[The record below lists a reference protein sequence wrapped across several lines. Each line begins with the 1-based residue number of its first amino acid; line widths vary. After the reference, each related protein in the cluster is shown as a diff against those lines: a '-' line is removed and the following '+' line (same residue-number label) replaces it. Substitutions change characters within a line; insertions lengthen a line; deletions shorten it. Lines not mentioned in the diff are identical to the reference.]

1 MGKTKV
7 DTDAVVV
14 KSKSKLKRST
24 DGEVPKHAKSSF
36 KSSSSPK
43 LKSKSTSKTSVKK
56 SAPSKKSSKKRERMD
71 EPVASDDEDEVL
83 VLGDDNQDEDEDED
97 DAEDEEEDEVMEAL
111 SDDEDNVK
119 ESKNATPK
127 TEKEKEE
134 EEEKKRRR
142 RNMKARRRGYRVVA
156 KRGGYSADPSW
167 STRGGSFDVAVPITT
182 PSEAM
187 RAAKW
192 APAQTSKAAFD
203 GLTEY
208 EERVSLSFESLPK
221 SAARVLQA
229 HGEQYLRSLTT
240 QTIQTMSDQLKTRA
254 SAGMV
259 ASVTRPLK
267 RVQKYSFVAP
277 KGLVRYSQESAKGL
291 RIEKFDGE
299 MGDIEDEKVLLQLQG
314 DVKKQIEKRAELVK
328 AGAADKNAPPVV
340 KASLKKVDDELKKIR
355 AKAAEA
361 SLA

>member
-1 MGKTKV
+1 MGKTKEE
-7 DTDAVVV
+7 
-14 KSKSKLKRST
+14 KSTMVSKAKSQMKKPSS
-24 DGEVPKHAKSSF
+24 KHAKPSSKPSSKA
-36 KSSSSPK
+36 KSTNK
-43 LKSKSTSKTSVKK
+43 VEVKKSTS
-56 SAPSKKSSKKRERMD
+56 SKKGGKKRERVD
-71 EPVASDDEDEVL
+71 EPMASDDEADEKL
-83 VLGDDNQDEDEDED
+83 VVDEEEEDEDEDE
-97 DAEDEEEDEVMEAL
+97 EEEEVDAL

-127 TEKEKEE
+127 TDKEKKEE
-134 EEEKKRRR
+134 EDKKRRR

-156 KRGGYSADPSW
+156 KRAGYSADPSW
-167 STRGGSFDVAVPITT
+167 STPGGSFDVAVPITT
-182 PSEAM
+182 PSEAI

-208 EERVSLSFESLPK
+208 EERLSLSFESLPK

-240 QTIQTMSDQLKTRA
+240 QTMQTMADQLKTRA

-299 MGDIEDEKVLLQLQG
+299 MGDIEEEKVLLQLQA
-314 DVKKQIEKRAELVK
+314 DMKKQLEKRSELMK
-328 AGAADKNAPPVV
+328 AGATSKDAAPTI
-340 KASLKKVDDELKKIR
+340 KSSLKKVDDELKKIR
-355 AKAAEA
+355 TKAADA

>member
-1 MGKTKV
+1 MGKTKEEKGTMV
-7 DTDAVVV
+7 AKTKTKEK
-14 KSKSKLKRST
+14 KSKDVVESKPSKLGSK
-24 DGEVPKHAKSSF
+24 AKSAKQAAAK
-36 KSSSSPK
+36 KSMG
-43 LKSKSTSKTSVKK
+43 KTSAKK
-56 SAPSKKSSKKRERMD
+56 DGKKRERMD
-71 EPVASDDEDEVL
+71 EALASDDDDEELVVAED
-83 VLGDDNQDEDEDED
+83 
-97 DAEDEEEDEVMEAL
+97 DEEEDEVMEAL

-127 TEKEKEE
+127 TKEE
-134 EEEKKRRR
+134 EKEDEDKKRRR

-156 KRGGYSADPSW
+156 KRAGYSADPSW
-167 STRGGSFDVAVPITT
+167 STPGGSFDVAVPITT
-182 PSEAM
+182 PSEAI

-208 EERVSLSFESLPK
+208 EERLSLSFESLPK

-240 QTIQTMSDQLKTRA
+240 KTMQTMADQLKTRA

-291 RIEKFDGE
+291 RMDMVDGE
-299 MGDIEDEKVLLQLQG
+299 MNDIEDEKVLLGLQG
-314 DVKKQIEKRAELVK
+314 DMKKQLEKRAELVK
-328 AGAADKNAPPVV
+328 GGAKSKDAGPTA
-340 KASLKKVDDELKKIR
+340 KASLKKVEDELKKIR
-355 AKAAEA
+355 AKAVAA